1 MLEQNPLETMFEMYI
16 KIFSQGFCS
25 TTKIVTA
32 QLFPTPPYF
41 CGQLAFYRHLPTSGK
56 QNTVKTAPQPLIVN
70 SAFVAL
76 YVGIILPIG
85 PILISLFVF
94 ELEAEEEKNQFF
106 TNFCLA
112 SRSSQS
118 EVMPIFVRRKMLFLG
133 VRFLLANHSLLSGT
147 SETFSYT
154 KNMLNMCPRYPKNIP
169 KISPR
174 YPEKMPKTCSRYA
187 RGMPKICQRYVKDM
201 PKICPSNKIDGWEGW
216 ESVWP
221 KYPDK
226 HFPDK
231 TAELVPLNKM
241 SHKISWPNAFLT
253 KRPFQKQ
260 APGSKSHQQE
270 HSQSYWSR
278 ESDSKISAFKV
289 AHWLTTT
296 NSSNNKL

>member
-1 MLEQNPLETMFEMYI
+1 MKYAQDMPEIYPRYAQDIP
-16 KIFSQGFCS
+16 KI
-25 TTKIVTA
+25 
-32 QLFPTPPYF
+32 
-41 CGQLAFYRHLPTSGK
+41 
-56 QNTVKTAPQPLIVN
+56 
-70 SAFVAL
+70 
-76 YVGIILPIG
+76 
-85 PILISLFVF
+85 
-94 ELEAEEEKNQFF
+94 
-106 TNFCLA
+106 
-112 SRSSQS
+112 
-118 EVMPIFVRRKMLFLG
+118 
-133 VRFLLANHSLLSGT
+133 
-147 SETFSYT
+147 
-154 KNMLNMCPRYPKNIP
+154 CPRYAQNML
-169 KISPR
+169 KICPR
-174 YPEKMPKTCSRYA
+174 YA
-187 RGMPKICQRYVKDM
+187 QNMPKICQRNAQDK
-201 PKICPSNKIDGWEGW
+201 PKICPSYEIDGWEGW